1 MDDVTDLVFRDV
13 INKLAR
19 PSVFVTEFTNIDGL
33 LSAGRDKVIRKL
45 KYSEQQRPVVAQIW
59 GSNPEHFEKAASIVQ
74 ELGFDGIDINMGCP
88 DKKVMKN
95 NAGAALVNNKEL
107 VQQIINSTRKGA
119 PNIPL
124 SIKTRLDKS
133 VEKTE
138 DWVKFL
144 LKQDVQLLTLHARDA
159 KSMSKVPANWE
170 EIGKLVNLRNEI
182 NKDILIIGNGDVV
195 SYEEVLQKTYQ
206 YGVDGVMIGRGVFYN
221 PWVFEKK
228 LVEHPV
234 QERLEILLEHTSSF
248 TKTWGK
254 SRNFETMKKFFKI
267 YVKNFPGA
275 DELRQNLMQTK
286 NYEEVEKTINN
297 FLKILKR

>member
-33 LSAGRDKVIRKL
+33 LSVGKDKVMRKL
-45 KYSEQQRPVVAQIW
+45 KYSKQQRPVVAQIW
-59 GSNPEHFEKAASIVQ
+59 GSNPEHFEKAASIVE

-107 VQQIINSTRKGA
+107 VQKIILAARKGA
-119 PNIPL
+119 PSIPL
-124 SIKTRLDKS
+124 SIKTRLDRNS
-133 VEKTE
+133 EKTT
-138 DWVKFL
+138 DWLKFL
-144 LKQDVQLLTLHARDA
+144 LTQDIQLLTLHARDA
-159 KSMSKVPANWE
+159 KSMSKIPANWE
-170 EIGKLVNLRNEI
+170 QIGNLVELRNKI
-182 NKDILIIGNGDVV
+182 NKNILIIGNGDVT
-195 SYEEVLQKTYQ
+195 SYEEVLQKTNQ
-206 YGVDGVMIGRGVFYN
+206 YGVDGVMIGRGVFHN
-221 PWVFEKK
+221 PWVFEQK
-228 LVEHPV
+228 LKEHSV
-234 QERLEILLEHTSSF
+234 HERLEILLEHTSHF

-254 SRNFETMKKFFKI
+254 TRNFETMKKFFKI

-286 NYEEVEKTINN
+286 NYEDVETIVKN
-297 FLKILKR
+297 FLKILK